1 MSSAVHRAAIATP
14 VDMCRPVRSQGGPTP
29 GSLIGGYIQLSRTAD
44 AAIMIRIEE
53 PIPTMASQ
61 LRSRAR
67 PAAGIAGAAVAEPGL
82 APVALRIRLLLQ
94 P

>member
-1 MSSAVHRAAIATP
+1 
-14 VDMCRPVRSQGGPTP
+14 
-29 GSLIGGYIQLSRTAD
+29 LIGGYIQLSRTAD

-53 PIPTMASQ
+53 PIPIMASQ
-61 LRSRAR
+61 LRTRAG
-67 PAAGIAGAAVAEPGL
+67 PAAGMACPAAAGLGL